1 MPLHQLVIDAADR
14 HPDRLAV
21 SGGGRSLTYREFDRA
36 ANRFAHRLL
45 KLGVGRGDRV
55 VLWSDKSVDVL
66 VAMQGVLRVGAAYVP
81 MDGTTPPARV
91 TMLAADCGAAAV
103 CTDTGRLATVRTAIA
118 GMSRC
123 VALPDESTVDIAVA
137 DVEPVDVEPVD
148 EPVGD
153 DDLAYILY
161 TSGSTGTPK
170 GVCVSHRNSR
180 AFVDWAV
187 TELDVR
193 PDDRLANHAPLV
205 FDLSVLDLYAAF
217 AAGASVHLLSA
228 ELAYAPAQLVRYLH
242 DERISVW
249 YSVPSALVLMIRDGG
264 LLDRPAPDALRV
276 ICFAGEPFP
285 IGGVRALAG
294 WTDARLLNLYGP
306 TETNVCTFH
315 EVTPA
320 DLVRD
325 RPVPIGVACSGDT
338 AWAERPDGAVCGPGE
353 EGELLV
359 EGPTVLL
366 GYWGAPPQRGP
377 YRTGDVVRVLDD
389 GSFDYLGRR
398 DHTVKVRG
406 HRIGLA
412 EVELAIAAHPDV
424 DDVAVVA
431 AGSGIDAR
439 LVAFVVPVRDSN
451 PGPLSLKAYSAR
463 LLPSYAVVDRV
474 HLTANL
480 PRTSNGKVD
489 RPALLRR
496 HQDLRASR
504 IEHSEQFAVVDASMS
519 PERRKR

>member
-1 MPLHQLVIDAADR
+1 MTPELRLHRLVIDAASR

-21 SGGGRSLTYREFDRA
+21 SCGGRSLTYRELDRA
-36 ANRFAHRLL
+36 ANRFANRLRA
-45 KLGVGRGDRV
+45 LGVGRGDRV
-55 VLWSDKSVDVL
+55 VLWSDKSVDVV

-81 MDGTTPPARV
+81 MDGTAPPARV

-103 CTDTGRLATVRTAIA
+103 CTDTGRLATVRAAIA
-118 GMSRC
+118 GTARC
-123 VALPDESTVDIAVA
+123 LDLRDESTVDVG
-137 DVEPVDVEPVD
+137 PVDVEPVD

-170 GVCVSHRNSR
+170 GVCLSHRNSR
-180 AFVDWAV
+180 SFVDWAV

-217 AAGASVHLLSA
+217 AAGASVHLLPA
-228 ELAYAPAQLVRYLH
+228 ELAYAPAQLVRFMH
-242 DERISVW
+242 EERISLW

-264 LLDRPAPDALRV
+264 LLDRPAPQALRV
-276 ICFAGEPFP
+276 VCFAGEPFP

-320 DLVRD
+320 DLTRE
-325 RPVPIGVACSGDT
+325 RPVPIGLACSGDT
-338 AWAERPDGAVCGPGE
+338 AWAERADGTVCGPGD

-366 GYWGAPPQRGP
+366 GYWGAPPRRGP

-389 GSFDYLGRR
+389 GSFDYVGRR

-406 HRIGLA
+406 HRVGLA

-424 DDVAVVA
+424 ENVAVVV
-431 AGSGIDAR
+431 AGDGIDAR
-439 LVAFVVPVRDSN
+439 LVAFVVPVRGRE
-451 PGPLSLKAYSAR
+451 PGPLALKAHSAR

-474 HLTANL
+474 HLTADL
-480 PRTSNGKVD
+480 PRTSNGKID
-489 RPALLRR
+489 RPALVRR
-496 HQDLRASR
+496 HQDLLARR
-504 IEHSEQFAVVDASMS
+504 TERLAVVDTSMSPELS